1 MEYIR
6 DCLACVGSIFPMV
19 NPFSTVPI
27 FLSLTI
33 RMTVEERVKLGDRA
47 CRNATIIMLVALF
60 LGTLFLHFFNI
71 SVSSLRVAG
80 GLVVSFLGFSMLF
93 PSSAPTGIDP
103 SSASQSGVNYAVIPL
118 AFPNMAGAGT
128 LATIMTISAIN
139 ASKESWSERIYSY
152 TASSLAIIIVGVLCL
167 LVLRISNRI
176 KKFLGPE
183 GIDAMTRIMGLIM
196 VCIGVQFIATGVG
209 EFKIVHDL
217 KYSQPIS
224 VQQIQSTP
232 NPTVTPLVPIDM
244 IKTTQKKEEISEA
257 PQSAPEESETMKNA
271 DNPQ

>member
-1 MEYIR
+1 
-6 DCLACVGSIFPMV
+6 
-19 NPFSTVPI
+19 
-27 FLSLTI
+27 
-33 RMTVEERVKLGDRA
+33 
-47 CRNATIIMLVALF
+47 
-60 LGTLFLHFFNI
+60 
-71 SVSSLRVAG
+71 
-80 GLVVSFLGFSMLF
+80 
-93 PSSAPTGIDP
+93 
-103 SSASQSGVNYAVIPL
+103 
-118 AFPNMAGAGT
+118 
-128 LATIMTISAIN
+128 
-139 ASKESWSERIYSY
+139 
-152 TASSLAIIIVGVLCL
+152 
-167 LVLRISNRI
+167 
-176 KKFLGPE
+176 
-183 GIDAMTRIMGLIM
+183 M